1 MFGRRITLFK
11 LFGFEVRIDASW
23 LIIAALITW
32 SLAVG
37 MFPYQYP
44 GLAASVYWWMGVVGA
59 LALFGS
65 IVVHELFH
73 SLVAK
78 RFGLPMKG
86 ITLFIFGG
94 VAEMDAEP
102 PNAKAEFSMA
112 IAGPIASI
120 LIGAVFYL
128 LYRSGRDA
136 WPAPVV
142 GVVAYLYWINWALAA
157 FNLIPAFPLDGG
169 RVLRSALWQHWNGDL
184 PRATR
189 VASSIGSSFGV
200 VLMAVAV
207 LQLFQGNFVGAV
219 WWFLI
224 GMFLR
229 NASQASYQQ
238 TVVRAVLEGEP
249 VSRFMKSDPVT
260 VPADIAIEDLVN
272 NYVYHFH
279 YKMFPVLSRS
289 GEVVG
294 CVTTQRIKTVPR
306 QEWRLRSVL
315 DVMEPV
321 SPENT
326 ISPDTD
332 AMHALSLMNT
342 TARSRLI
349 VVESGKLVGVLALKD
364 LLNFL
369 SLKLDLEGRP
379 AELSRTAG
387 S

>member
-1 MFGRRITLFK
+1 
-11 LFGFEVRIDASW
+11 
-23 LIIAALITW
+23 
-32 SLAVG
+32 
-37 MFPYQYP
+37 
-44 GLAASVYWWMGVVGA
+44 
-59 LALFGS
+59 
-65 IVVHELFH
+65 
-73 SLVAK
+73 
-78 RFGLPMKG
+78 
-86 ITLFIFGG
+86 
-94 VAEMDAEP
+94 
-102 PNAKAEFSMA
+102 
-112 IAGPIASI
+112 
-120 LIGAVFYL
+120 
-128 LYRSGRDA
+128 
-136 WPAPVV
+136 
-142 GVVAYLYWINWALAA
+142 
-157 FNLIPAFPLDGG
+157 
-169 RVLRSALWQHWNGDL
+169 
-184 PRATR
+184 
-189 VASSIGSSFGV
+189 
-200 VLMAVAV
+200 
-207 LQLFQGNFVGAV
+207 
-219 WWFLI
+219 
-224 GMFLR
+224 
-229 NASQASYQQ
+229 
-238 TVVRAVLEGEP
+238 VVRAVLEGEP